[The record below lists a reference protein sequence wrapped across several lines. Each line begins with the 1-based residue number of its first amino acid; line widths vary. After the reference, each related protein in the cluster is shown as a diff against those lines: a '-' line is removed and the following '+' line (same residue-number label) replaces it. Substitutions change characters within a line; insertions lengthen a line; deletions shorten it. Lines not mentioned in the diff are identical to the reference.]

1 MAARRRTQPDQA
13 HQHTWCDV
21 SMPLRSYQAA
31 SNVVGEFF
39 EALTAK
45 MVHGHRRAVFGR
57 AGDNPDVVN
66 GAGRVY
72 ESKAAGRGRWLLE
85 ERQLVQLEATP
96 HARYVLWA
104 YSGPSGEGGLARL
117 GTAGAL
123 RSWLGGHITSCTVM
137 PATFPRKIL
146 AGTPHADPRR
156 AAGAGRIWGSN
167 YWFRE
172 RYLREWLDG
181 ERTIPGLRYQRRD
194 WSVVLGNELL
204 LGVSVLPF
212 TVTRCFEVRA
222 PQKASSS
229 TCARCG
235 ARRQPA
241 CDVATAEQRRI
252 ATVARDELQGQR
264 HRIAIVPVVDGR
276 RIRVVEQLTPEWYR
290 ELYWRRNRNVPRH
303 FSHKRKLGQKAH
315 QSIRVYVMNALA
327 RIAGG
332 CLSNHHR
339 AMDREILEALEG
351 ACATTS

>member
-1 MAARRRTQPDQA
+1 MTLAMAARRRTQPDQA

-85 ERQLVQLEATP
+85 ERQLQQLEATP

-104 YSGPSGEGGLARL
+104 YRGLPGEGGLVRL

-123 RSWLGGHITSCTVM
+123 RSWLGCNITSCTVM

-146 AGTPHADPRR
+146 AGTPHAEPRR
-156 AAGAGRIWGSN
+156 ATGAGRIWGSN

-172 RYLREWLDG
+172 RYLREWLAG
-181 ERTIPGLRYQRRD
+181 ERAIPGLRVQRRT
-194 WSVVLGNELL
+194 WSFDLNRSPILGTIVASFELL
-204 LGVSVLPF
+204 RL
-212 TVTRCFEVRA
+212 FEISA
-222 PQKASSS
+222 PRQKTAS
-229 TCARCG
+229 TCVRCG

-264 HRIAIVPVVDGR
+264 HRIAIVPIADGR
-276 RIRVVEQLTPEWYR
+276 RIRVVEQRTPEWYR
-290 ELYWRRNRNVPRH
+290 EIYWRRNRNAPRH
-303 FSHKRKLGQKAH
+303 FGHKRKPGQKAH
-315 QSIRVYVMNALA
+315 QSIRGYVMRALA

-332 CLSNHHR
+332 CVSNHHC
-339 AMDREILEALEG
+339 AMDREILEALEERP
-351 ACATTS
+351 